1 MHSINNYVIG
11 HGHFK
16 TTVEIK
22 VNIFSVLVD
31 HFHYENIL
39 AVQWWK
45 TANKT

>member
-1 MHSINNYVIG
+1 MQKINDYAIRAC
-11 HGHFK
+11 HFK